1 MTEEEREL
9 QELKKQLSGLT
20 KVLSKSNKTVLE
32 GTKSSTQFNNVK
44 KALNQTM
51 AGYRKRVKET
61 GNQFVELSD
70 TIEAAEKDLQS
81 FKKSLKGMPSPLNMV
96 SCAFKFVF

>member
-20 KVLSKSNKTVLE
+20 KVLSKSNKAVLE
-32 GTKSSTQFNNVK
+32 GTRSSTQFNNVK

-61 GNQFVELSD
+61 GNKNKTYVCVKYSITKVLPG
-70 TIEAAEKDLQS
+70 A
-81 FKKSLKGMPSPLNMV
+81 
-96 SCAFKFVF
+96 